1 MRLIRIA
8 EFAGG
13 EQANGG
19 ALSTGLGRRVGGE
32 AVKELIDLIFYA
44 LAFLIKFIINNK
56 KIKVYKNIG
65 DDLNFDLNFW
75 NIKYLFIFKGVML
88 KLIAREKVIIII
100 VNVFLQLYYII
111 NIFDLVAIAFKAKLL
126 FNQNYLIS
134 FFVFL
139 RFQR

>member
-1 MRLIRIA
+1 M
-8 EFAGG
+8 
-13 EQANGG
+13 
-19 ALSTGLGRRVGGE
+19 
-32 AVKELIDLIFYA
+32 KELIDLIFYA

-126 FNQNYLIS
+126 FN
-134 FFVFL
+134 
-139 RFQR
+139 